1 MIISASRRTDIPAFH
16 SEWFFNR
23 LIEGYVIT
31 KNPMNAKQMKKVSLH
46 KEDVD
51 CIVFWTKNPQP
62 MLSGLEALLGYNYY
76 FHYTLTGYSSE
87 IERNLPALSERLKTL
102 KELSAKI
109 GADKIIWRY
118 DPIILTDQI
127 DVDFHVA
134 HFEKMAKEIQPYVS
148 KCIISFLD
156 AYPSNQKR
164 LEMHNIFVLSDQD
177 IVKLSQKF
185 TKIAY
190 DNNLIIETCSEGYAL
205 ETFGICHGK
214 CIDAKY
220 ISSVF
225 DIEIS
230 PVKDKNQRENCGCN
244 KSIDIGAYSTCKHDC
259 VYCYATH
266 KTSNIHKCMPYSPIL
281 CGQVPDEI
289 IESL

>member
-1 MIISASRRTDIPAFH
+1 MILNLNRYNQNFLINKEMNLFYISIFLYGIANSLIGLFVPIYLYQNQFSLYKIIIFFTLVSVFFLTFSITGAKVVSKIGIKH
-16 SEWFFNR
+16 SMLLSTPFLAIYYLGLNFFVEEMFYI
-23 LIEGYVIT
+23 LPLFLAISMI
-31 KNPMNAKQMKKVSLH
+31 
-46 KEDVD
+46 
-51 CIVFWTKNPQP
+51 F
-62 MLSGLEALLGYNYY
+62 YNY
-76 FHYTLTGYSSE
+76 GYHLNY
-87 IERNLPALSERLKTL
+87 IK
-102 KELSAKI
+102 
-109 GADKIIWRY
+109 
-118 DPIILTDQI
+118 
-127 DVDFHVA
+127 H
-134 HFEKMAKEIQPYVS
+134 
-148 KCIISFLD
+148 
-156 AYPSNQKR
+156 SNQKR
-164 LEMHNIFVLSDQD
+164 LGMHNIFVLSDQD

-205 ETFGICHGK
+205 ETYGICHGK